1 MWTSPSETASDI
13 RSFQPIPTLS
23 RWVRPVHAFGGIGC
37 AFSLIFTGALV
48 YILMLTNAIMVAVL
62 FWLLICL
69 SCTLIVL

>member
-23 RWVRPVHAFGGIGC
+23 RQVRPVRAFGGFGC

-48 YILMLTNAIMVAVL
+48 YILVLTNAIMAAVL
-62 FWLLICL
+62 FWLLVCL